1 MEISRRTFLGGS
13 AGAVWAGLGIDLG
26 RPVRAAEAAVV
37 ECGRLTSTICPYC
50 AVGCGMI
57 VASAGGRVLH
67 IEGDPDHP
75 ISAGSL
81 CSKGSAFIQV
91 IDNPRRVKTV
101 KYRAPGAGEW
111 VEKDWSWA
119 ISRIAGKIA
128 ETRDAGF
135 LITDKSGRTV
145 RRAESLAVL
154 GGAALN
160 NEECYLLGK
169 LARALGVVCLE
180 HQARVCHS
188 STVAGLAATFG
199 RGAMTNHFNDL
210 AAADVILVIG
220 ANPAENHPIAMKWIA
235 AARGGGA
242 RLVHVD
248 PRFTRTSAVADLYLP
263 LRPGT
268 DIALM
273 GGLINHALENGL
285 VDHEYLIAN
294 TNVSF
299 LVDPNYEFED
309 GRFGAI
315 EEGRYTREHW
325 QFQCEPSG
333 RIRRDETLAD
343 PNCVYQVLK
352 RHFSRYT
359 LDVVSRVCGTPVAKL
374 QQLAELFLATHRA
387 GRAGTIVYAMGAT
400 QHSTGTQIVRSYAI
414 LQLLLG
420 NIGIAGG
427 GINALRGESNVQGS
441 TDHGLMFDYLPGY
454 LPSPTADLAT
464 FTEYASRHAVPS
476 VEPQDANPGN
486 RRREH
491 LKSLLKAWWG
501 GKAAAENDFGYSY
514 LPKHEGD
521 CSYTAIFE
529 AMLGGRIKGL
539 VAWGQ
544 NPAVSSP
551 DVEQSRRA
559 LEKLDWLVSVDLWE
573 TETAAFWKRPG
584 AKPAE
589 IGTEVFLLPAA
600 ASIEKTGSVT
610 NSGRWAQWRY
620 EAVAPLGESRSDLWI
635 LDRLARELKRHYL
648 AGGVCPEPIAE
659 LAWDYGDPPAAEA
672 VAREIAE
679 ANWLYRGSIAPG
691 ASGDTENRMARR
703 GRPKDGEDPAG
714 LHSDWAWSWPN
725 NTRVLYNRVGGPE
738 ADVPDGP
745 PGSPPFAMLAD
756 GRAQLFA
763 PSLVDG
769 PLPEHYE
776 PLESPAVNLLSPQQ
790 TSPLAARVDLARL
803 GDAKQFPIVATTCR
817 VGEHW
822 QAGAMSRN
830 LPWLVELV
838 PNAFAEISRELAKAK
853 GIAEGDQITI
863 RSARGEITLRAL
875 ITGRL
880 KPLVIDGRP
889 VEQIA
894 IMWHFGYE
902 GLATG
907 PSGNVLTPSASDANA
922 RIPEYKAFLCDVERV
937 KPASSSQA

>member
-1 MEISRRTFLGGS
+1 
-13 AGAVWAGLGIDLG
+13 
-26 RPVRAAEAAVV
+26 
-37 ECGRLTSTICPYC
+37 
-50 AVGCGMI
+50 
-57 VASAGGRVLH
+57 
-67 IEGDPDHP
+67 
-75 ISAGSL
+75 
-81 CSKGSAFIQV
+81 
-91 IDNPRRVKTV
+91 
-101 KYRAPGAGEW
+101 
-111 VEKDWSWA
+111 
-119 ISRIAGKIA
+119 
-128 ETRDAGF
+128 
-135 LITDKSGRTV
+135 
-145 RRAESLAVL
+145 VL
-154 GGAALN
+154 GGGVLT

-169 LARALGVVCLE
+169 LARALGVVYLEHQSRVCHSSTVAGLTATFSCGAMPNHFNDLASADVLLVLGGGVLTNEECYLLGKLARALGVVYLE

-188 STVAGLAATFG
+188 STVTGLAATFG

-235 AARGGGA
+235 AARGRGA

-273 GGLINHALENGL
+273 GGLINHAIQNGL
-285 VDHEYLIAN
+285 VDREYLVAY
-294 TNVSF
+294 TDAPF
-299 LVDPNYEFED
+299 LVDPDYGFAA

-325 QFQCEPSG
+325 QFQREPSG

-352 RHFSRYT
+352 RHYSRYT
-359 LDVVSRVCGTPVAKL
+359 PDVVSRVCGTPEDKL
-374 QQLAELFLATHRA
+374 QQLAELFLATHHA
-387 GRAGTIVYAMGAT
+387 GRAGTIVFAVGAT

-427 GINALRGESNVQGS
+427 GLNALRGVSNVQGS
-441 TDHGLMFDYLPGY
+441 TDHGLAFDSLPGY

-464 FTEYASRHAVPS
+464 FAEYASRHTVTS
-476 VEPQDANPGN
+476 VEPHSVNHGD
-486 RRREH
+486 RRQER
-491 LKSLLKAWWG
+491 LITLLKAWWG
-501 GKAAAENDFGYSY
+501 DKAAAKNDFGYGY

-529 AMLGGRIKGL
+529 AMLAGRIKGL

-551 DVEQSRRA
+551 DVEQARRA
-559 LEKLDWLVSVDLWE
+559 LEKLDWLVAVDLWE
-573 TETAAFWKRPG
+573 TETATFWKRPG
-584 AKPAE
+584 AKPEEVA
-589 IGTEVFLLPAA
+589 TEVFLLPAA

-620 EAVAPLGESRSDLWI
+620 QAVAPLGESRSDLWI
-635 LDRLARELKRHYL
+635 LDRLARELKHRYL
-648 AGGVCPEPIAE
+648 AGGVCPEPITE
-659 LAWDYGDPPAAEA
+659 LTWDYGDPPAAEA
-672 VAREIAE
+672 VAHEIAE
-679 ANWLYRGSIAPG
+679 ANWVYRGSFIAG
-691 ASGDTENRMARR
+691 ASGETANRMARR
-703 GRPKDGEDPAG
+703 GRPKGGEDPAG

-725 NTRVLYNRVGGPE
+725 NTRVLYNRAGGPA

-745 PGSPPFAMLAD
+745 PGSLPFAMLAG
-756 GRAQLFA
+756 GRAQLFT

-790 TSPLAARVDLARL
+790 TSPLVARDLARL

-838 PNAFAEISRELAKAK
+838 PSAFAEISRELAEAK
-853 GIAEGDQITI
+853 GITEGDQITI

-875 ITGRL
+875 VTGRL
-880 KPLVIDGRP
+880 RPLAIDGRM

-894 IMWHFGYE
+894 IVWHFGYE

-907 PSGNVLTPSASDANA
+907 PSGNVLTPSVNDPNA
-922 RIPEYKAFLCDVERV
+922 KIPEYKAFLCDVERV
-937 KPASSSQA
+937 KPAGSSRA